1 MFVRL
6 LLVVLQIFVHLGTP
20 GREGEEV
27 AIKFGVRRQ
36 LVVGRPVA
44 LVTVSEI
51 AIYEFPVMRF
61 ASRFSPQVGSRV

>member
-1 MFVRL
+1 MI
-6 LLVVLQIFVHLGTP
+6 LQIFVHLAAAR
-20 GREGEEV
+20 REGEEV
-27 AIKFGVRRQ
+27 AIEFGVRRE

-44 LVTVSEI
+44 FVAISEI